1 MSKILNSNTWLL
13 LLLVVIMGYT
23 LNFISLDVVMNDNVY
38 QKYLNKK
45 YEKKYNEYKD
55 LDVDLSEFKDELA
68 AFDQQSADVDTSY
81 DWDYFYID
89 TLVVL
94 VPLLVVAFGY
104 SCLLLLF
111 FLFHKTLNIVKY
123 LDILKVTILS
133 YILFYIPKMLSNIY
147 FLIFKTDYTFE
158 NVRKFNR
165 YFDTTTY
172 FKKEFYPPWL
182 WTAISDFDLIYIFF
196 PALVALV
203 ECLPLM

>member
-13 LLLVVIMGYT
+13 LLLVVITGYT

-68 AFDQQSADVDTSY
+68 AFDQQSADVDNSY
-81 DWDYFYID
+81 GWDYFYID

-94 VPLLVVAFGY
+94 IPLLIVVFGY

-111 FLFHKTLNIVKY
+111 FLFHKTLNTVKY
-123 LDILKVTILS
+123 LVILKVTILS

-147 FLIFKTDYTFE
+147 F
-158 NVRKFNR
+158 
-165 YFDTTTY
+165 
-172 FKKEFYPPWL
+172 
-182 WTAISDFDLIYIFF
+182 
-196 PALVALV
+196 
-203 ECLPLM
+203 